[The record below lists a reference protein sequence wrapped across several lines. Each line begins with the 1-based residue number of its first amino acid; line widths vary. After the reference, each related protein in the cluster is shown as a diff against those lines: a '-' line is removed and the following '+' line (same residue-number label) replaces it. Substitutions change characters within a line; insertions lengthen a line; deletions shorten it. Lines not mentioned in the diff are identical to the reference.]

1 MRALKIVALLA
12 PLALAA
18 CGGEDRTVVVN
29 PAPAAPAPAASSS
42 TVVAPTDRTVVVPP
56 AGPARVCPYGAV
68 TC

>member
-1 MRALKIVALLA
+1 MRSLRMMALLA

-29 PAPAAPAPAASSS
+29 PAPAA
-42 TVVAPTDRTVVVPP
+42 APTSTMVQPGSTVVVPP
-56 AGPARVCPYGAV
+56 SATVTRVCPPGAI